1 MTQQTAETTQ
11 NRAGFRFL
19 FFFLLIYY
27 FVSPFLSP
35 YPSTAIMVHAS
46 LSIVLFISVYAVE
59 KNNNNRF
66 LAMALML
73 PVLILY
79 WFGIYEIIPFGRV
92 GSYIMFVLFFLLLV
106 KSFTMQILRSKGINL
121 DLLFATLCLY
131 LILGLLWGSLYALLY
146 ELDPGSYAGVLLD
159 SNPYNR
165 IITFNYFSLVTLT
178 TLGYGDIT
186 PQTAGAGAL
195 CQMEA
200 ITGQFYTAVVVAWL
214 VGNFVR
220 KEPNPARNEK

>member
-1 MTQQTAETTQ
+1 MTKQTAETTQ

-59 KNNNNRF
+59 KKNNNRSF
-66 LAMALML
+66 AMALML
-73 PVLILY
+73 PVLALY

-92 GSYIMFVLFFLLLV
+92 GSYILLVLFFLLLV
-106 KSFTMQILRSKGINL
+106 KSFAMQIVRSKGINV

-131 LILGLLWGSLYALLY
+131 LILGLLWGSLYALHY
-146 ELDPGSYAGVLLD
+146 ELDPGAYAGALLNND
-159 SNPYNR
+159 TYYPF
-165 IITFNYFSLVTLT
+165 ITFNYFSLVTLT

-220 KEPNPARNEK
+220 KED

>member
-1 MTQQTAETTQ
+1 M
-11 NRAGFRFL
+11 
-19 FFFLLIYY
+19 
-27 FVSPFLSP
+27 
-35 YPSTAIMVHAS
+35 
-46 LSIVLFISVYAVE
+46 SVYAVE
-59 KNNNNRF
+59 KNNNNRS

-106 KSFTMQILRSKGINL
+106 KSFAMQIMRSRGIHL

-159 SNPYNR
+159 SDPNNR
-165 IITFNYFSLVTLT
+165 IVTFNYFSLVTLT

-220 KEPNPARNEK
+220 QKPNPAPTEK

>member
-1 MTQQTAETTQ
+1 MTKQTAETTQ

-59 KNNNNRF
+59 KKNNNRSF
-66 LAMALML
+66 AMALML
-73 PVLILY
+73 LVLVLY

-92 GSYIMFVLFFLLLV
+92 GSYILLVLFFLLLV
-106 KSFTMQILRSKGINL
+106 KSFAMQIVRSKGINV

-131 LILGLLWGSLYALLY
+131 LILGLLWGSLYALHY
-146 ELDPGSYAGVLLD
+146 ELDPGAYAGALLNND
-159 SNPYNR
+159 TYYPF
-165 IITFNYFSLVTLT
+165 ITFNYFSLVTLT

-200 ITGQFYTAVVVAWL
+200 IIGQFYTAVVVAWL

-220 KEPNPARNEK
+220 KED